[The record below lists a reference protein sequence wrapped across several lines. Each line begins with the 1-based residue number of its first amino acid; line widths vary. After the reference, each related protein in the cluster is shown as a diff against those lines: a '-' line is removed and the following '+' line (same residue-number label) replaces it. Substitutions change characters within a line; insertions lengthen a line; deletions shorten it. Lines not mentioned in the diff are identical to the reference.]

1 MVRVLVGW
9 TQPTWNDLSA
19 IDQLVA
25 MLHALQAKDDL
36 DQALE
41 PFVELHAVIRRS
53 ARHSHAAPALVTM
66 LEAVDSREASR
77 YASVHGSQSDHPVD
91 QAELQTWVRGRAV
104 GLTTSSITVALSW
117 TPANDNNPGSEAIV
131 KVSYNVLPMVGL
143 VLRPIT
149 VAGLSKSV
157 ISH

>member
-1 MVRVLVGW
+1 MKLRMR
-9 TQPTWNDLSA
+9 SA
-19 IDQLVA
+19 QR
-25 MLHALQAKDDL
+25 
-36 DQALE
+36 
-41 PFVELHAVIRRS
+41 RRS
-53 ARHSHAAPALVTM
+53 QGGNTLVEGAMCFLAFMTLM
-66 LEAVDSREASR
+66 LGVMEFSLAVYAYNFVSASAREASR

-91 QAELQTWVRGRAV
+91 QSELQTWVRGRAV

-117 TPANDNNPGSEAIV
+117 NPANDNNPGSEAIV
-131 KVSYNVLPMVGL
+131 RVSYDVLPMVGL